1 MTDVDPDGSRPTDRL
16 SHVDDSGAARMV
28 DVGDKPPTRRRAV
41 AGGTFRTTRRVIDL
55 LTSSS
60 LPKGDVLATARIA
73 GIMAAK
79 RTDSLIPLCHQLSL
93 SSVDVDFVIGE
104 DTIDVT
110 ATVTTAG
117 PTGVEMEA
125 LTAVAV
131 SGLTLHD
138 MVKAVDRHAQ
148 MDAIRLLAKFGGR
161 SGDWT
166 RDGVGPDTVTPDT
179 VTPDTVTPDTG
190 TDDPA
195 SDR

>member
-1 MTDVDPDGSRPTDRL
+1 VTDVDPDVSRTADRL
-16 SHVDDSGAARMV
+16 SHVDDSGTARMV
-28 DVGDKPPTRRRAV
+28 DVGDKPRTRRRAV
-41 AGGTFRTTRRVIDL
+41 AGGTFRTTRRVIEL

-79 RTDSLIPLCHQLSL
+79 RTDSLIPLCHQLAL
-93 SSVDVDFVIGE
+93 SSVDVDFEIGE

-148 MDAIRLLAKFGGR
+148 MDAIRLLAKSGGR

-166 RDGVGPDTVTPDT
+166 RDADNDDSAVG
-179 VTPDTVTPDTG
+179 
-190 TDDPA
+190 
-195 SDR
+195 R